1 MDIDERMNHEPHL
14 RAFQQAAGQQ
24 AVGRAGVL
32 LDFDGTLSPIV
43 ARPELAKIR
52 DGAREA
58 IARLVGRYA
67 VVAVVSGRTPAQL
80 RELVGIEGVVLAGLY
95 GLGEESGDLAMSLVI
110 AVTDAAARVPGT
122 RVERKGGSIAVHF
135 RGADDPRAAEALLH
149 GLLGPIAREAGLEVI
164 GGKMV
169 LELVPAGL
177 PLKEGAVERIV
188 DEAQLDAVLYA
199 GDDLADVRAFAAL
212 DRLAASGAITVKVA
226 VHGSETPSQLTDAAD
241 VVVDGPAGLVGLLRR
256 L

>member
-1 MDIDERMNHEPHL
+1 MDIDDRMNREPHL
-14 RAFQQAAGQQ
+14 RAFQKAE
-24 AVGRAGVL
+24 GRAGVL

-80 RELVGIEGVVLAGLY
+80 RELVGIEGVRLTGLY
-95 GLGEESGDLAMSLVI
+95 GLDDETGELDPSVVTAMI
-110 AVTDAAARVPGT
+110 DAAARVPGT

-149 GLLGPIAREAGLEVI
+149 GLLGPIAREADLQVI
-164 GGKMV
+164 GGKKV
-169 LELVPAGL
+169 LELVPAGR
-177 PLKEGAVERIV
+177 PLKGGAVDRIV
-188 DEAQLDAVLYA
+188 KDGDLDAVLFA
-199 GDDLADVRAFAAL
+199 GDDLADVQAFEAL
-212 DRLAASGAITVKVA
+212 DRLAAEGMLTVKVA
-226 VHGSETPSQLTDAAD
+226 VHGSETPAELTDAAD